1 MLSVKNNG
9 NNSISIISEG
19 VKITGEIHFP
29 GSAKVD
35 GIVVGDIISENTLT
49 IGKEGSVESNIKT
62 KNAVILGKFEGK
74 MSASGLV
81 EVAATGKFIGKLTQD
96 NAMLKIEKGGLFK
109 GKSIVKEK
117 KVLPLNTFEKEN
129 KKIPKIV
136 SLVHSLVQ
144 FLS

>member
-1 MLSVKNNG
+1 MLSRKNNG

-19 VKITGEIHFP
+19 VKINGEIHFT

-49 IGKEGSVESNIKT
+49 IGKEGSVKSNIKT
-62 KNAVILGKFEGK
+62 KNAVILGKFEGE

-96 NAMLKIEKGGLFK
+96 SAMLKIEKGGIFK

-117 KVLPLNTFEKEN
+117 KALPLNTFKNEN

-136 SLVHSLVQ
+136 SLVHSLIQ

>member
-1 MLSVKNNG
+1 MLAVKNNG

-19 VKITGEIHFP
+19 VKINGEIHFP

-62 KNAVILGKFEGK
+62 KNAVILGKFEGE

-81 EVAATGKFIGKLTQD
+81 EVASTGKFIGKLTQD
-96 NAMLKIEKGGLFK
+96 SAMLKIEKGGLFK

-117 KVLPLNTFEKEN
+117 VLPLNTFVKGN
-129 KKIPKIV
+129 NKIPKIV
-136 SLVHSLVQ
+136 SLVHSLIQ